1 MLYLTDCGVRPLA
14 REGRI
19 VNGERADFGEWP
31 WQALVKESTWLGIFT
46 KNKCGGV
53 LLNEN
58 YVLTAAHCQPS

>member
-1 MLYLTDCGVRPLA
+1 MLTACGVRPLA

-19 VNGERADFGEWP
+19 VNGERSDFAEWP

-53 LLNEN
+53 LLNKK
-58 YVLTAAHCQPS
+58 YVLTAAHCQPG